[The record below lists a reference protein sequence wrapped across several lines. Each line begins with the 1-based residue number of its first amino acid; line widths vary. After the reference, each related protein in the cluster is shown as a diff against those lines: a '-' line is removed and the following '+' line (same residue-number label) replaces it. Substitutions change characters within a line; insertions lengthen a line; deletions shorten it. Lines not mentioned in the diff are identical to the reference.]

1 MKLINLDKLKAD
13 IRFRCSE
20 CALNGTKYCREQC
33 TINNII
39 EVIDSQSVIAIT
51 DRPLA
56 IINDKVIYMTE
67 GHVNAL
73 LEYEQKQAVQIAVDQ
88 LKRDIVAV
96 QEWENDYGKK

>member
-1 MKLINLDKLKAD
+1 MKLIDIDKLKTD

-20 CALNGTKYCREQC
+20 CAINGTKYCREHC

-39 EVIDSQSVIAIT
+39 EVIDLQSVIAIT

-73 LEYEQKQAVQIAVDQ
+73 LEYEHKQAVQLAVDQ
-88 LKRDIVAV
+88 MKRDIVEL
-96 QEWENDYGKK
+96 QEWENGHGEK

>member
-1 MKLINLDKLKAD
+1 MKLINLDELKAD

-33 TINNII
+33 TVNNII

-56 IINDKVIYMTE
+56 IINDTLIYMTE
-67 GHVNAL
+67 GHVKAL
-73 LEYEQKQAVQIAVDQ
+73 LEYEHKQAVQIAVDN
-88 LKRDIVAV
+88 LKRDIFAV
-96 QEWENDYGKK
+96 QEWENEHGKK

>member
-39 EVIDSQSVIAIT
+39 EVIDLQSVIAIT
-51 DRPLA
+51 DKPLA

-73 LEYEQKQAVQIAVDQ
+73 LDYEHKQAVQIAVDQ
-88 LKRDIVAV
+88 MKRDIVAV